1 MTNLFVVRSVWAWR
15 TKWVARASSMAITK
29 RAPARVTSCKCKC
42 HPWLNEKNNKK
53 KTCSGSRWE
62 NNFPDREIANAKMPH
77 GEQEDGHCL
86 AGDRGRS
93 ESNRR
98 SQSPVESQRPTRH
111 SKKKNVLIKPAAAI
125 VDVRRLVLSSPS
137 HLNGRFRFL
146 EERRRAENK
155 KRPKSNRIESN
166 AHS

>member
-42 HPWLNEKNNKK
+42 HPWLNENNKK
-53 KTCSGSRWE
+53 KPVPVQGGKTIFPIGESRTPKCHTE
-62 NNFPDREIANAKMPH
+62 
-77 GEQEDGHCL
+77 
-86 AGDRGRS
+86 
-93 ESNRR
+93 NRR
-98 SQSPVESQRPTRH
+98 TAIVWRAIEVARNPIVGPNLPSSPSVRPGIPK
-111 SKKKNVLIKPAAAI
+111 KKKNVLIKPAAAI